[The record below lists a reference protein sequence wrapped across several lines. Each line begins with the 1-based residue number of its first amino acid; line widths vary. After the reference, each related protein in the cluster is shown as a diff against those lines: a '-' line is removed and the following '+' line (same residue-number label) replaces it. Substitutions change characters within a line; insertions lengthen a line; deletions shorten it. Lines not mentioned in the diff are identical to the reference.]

1 MSGAIKSKINKAMD
15 TLSMRDKL
23 ALLSD
28 LQAKIISDLEPA
40 EKLEITAFTIED
52 LVDKTGQN
60 KSTVCSRVIR

>member
-23 ALLSD
+23 TLLSD
-28 LQAKIISDLEPA
+28 LQAQIISDLEPA
-40 EKLEITAFTIED
+40 EKLEMTAFTIED

-60 KSTVCSRVIR
+60 KIDRLF